1 MRWDLA
7 GNMLGAQPSPQSPR
21 GSIGGMPLTPMAATQ
36 SPVNDMSQMYPTKGM
51 ALDAISGPS
60 ADPWAAIAARNQPD
74 EIRDPVITSAPSL
87 SPQREKLVQA
97 VMNST
102 SGNQPQPQPQAQ
114 SFGVSAPQPQPSPS
128 PSMPS
133 FAPPQA
139 PRPQGPSPM
148 RQFRPMFGGGGFRQ
162 SRPRPFMRPMRP
174 GG

>member
-1 MRWDLA
+1 M
-7 GNMLGAQPSPQSPR
+7 
-21 GSIGGMPLTPMAATQ
+21 TPMAATQ

-97 VMNST
+97 VMSST

-114 SFGVSAPQPQPSPS
+114 SFGVSAPQPQSSPATPTFS
-128 PSMPS
+128 
-133 FAPPQA
+133 PPQA
-139 PRPQGPSPM
+139 LRPQGPSQM

-162 SRPRPFMRPMRP
+162 SRSRSFMRPMRP